1 MLKPNFWEDRLPLDF
16 IDEVIKYTDE
26 ADLKN
31 AHAGFAKG
39 GQARYDKCAMTG
51 KIKLWDFHK
60 ESNEIER
67 KISNTMYKLGIRAND
82 FFGFDL
88 DHNFMICQVA
98 KYTEND
104 QAQFGWHADD
114 HINFEQKHRKLSFSV
129 FLQPAEKGGKLLIQ
143 NGWEIKPNNKE
154 IYLPYLPSKKIK
166 EEKGGVIAFPSYYN
180 HCVTPVEKG
189 NRYSLVAWIFGPEW
203 R

>member
-1 MLKPNFWEDRLPLDF
+1 
-16 IDEVIKYTDE
+16 
-26 ADLKN
+26 
-31 AHAGFAKG
+31 
-39 GQARYDKCAMTG
+39 
-51 KIKLWDFHK
+51 
-60 ESNEIER
+60 
-67 KISNTMYKLGIRAND
+67 MYKLGIRAND

-98 KYTEND
+98 KYAEND

-129 FLQPAEKGGKLLIQ
+129 FLQTAEKGGKLLIQ

-154 IYLPYLPSKKIK
+154 IYLPYLPSSHSS
-166 EEKGGVIAFPSYYN
+166 PTS
-180 HCVTPVEKG
+180 
-189 NRYSLVAWIFGPEW
+189 GPPTGSPHS